1 MEPEEHEKPISE
13 EATTGP
19 EAPSTSPIFLRFVSL
34 VEKHFFLVFTIFF
47 LVWMFFVDGNDFV
60 NQYRNYQQIKDLKA
74 QKEYY
79 ETRIK
84 AIEDQR
90 KALQTDP
97 EQLER
102 YARETY
108 RLQRKDEEVFIV
120 E

>member
-1 MEPEEHEKPISE
+1 MDPEELENTIPE
-13 EATTGP
+13 EVSVTPKTSS
-19 EAPSTSPIFLRFVSL
+19 APPIFLRVVGM
-34 VEKHFFLVFTIFF
+34 VEKHFFLVFAIFF

-60 NQYRNYQQIKDLKA
+60 NQYRSYQQIKDLEA

-79 ETRIK
+79 ETRIE
-84 AIEDQR
+84 AIESQR

-108 RLQRKDEEVFIV
+108 RLQRKDEEVFII